1 MKISIEKLELAK
13 ARACMDSN
21 DIIRAGIPKGTYN
34 TVVVKKARNHW
45 QDCKGFRRRRN
56 RTIGRLRKEKRN
68 NE

>member
-34 TVVVKKARNHW
+34 IVVVKKAG
-45 QDCKGFRRRRN
+45 KPA
-56 RTIGRLRKEKRN
+56 TIGKIAKALGVDVTELL
-68 NE
+68 ED